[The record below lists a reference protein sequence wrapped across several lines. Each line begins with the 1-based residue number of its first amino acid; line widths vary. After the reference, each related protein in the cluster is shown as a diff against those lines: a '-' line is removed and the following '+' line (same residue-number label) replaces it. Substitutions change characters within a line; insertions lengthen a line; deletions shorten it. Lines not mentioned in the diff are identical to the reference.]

1 MFLKPVWAWLKFKTS
16 IAIFQLIF
24 QWKNVWPRSSIKP
37 YGAAK
42 NLEAV
47 GLGLTESER
56 EKEEE
61 ASRRSL
67 DLRPLGSS
75 QRSLVLWLTINNTE
89 TIVKCLQAATR
100 TRDNLVLNWACLVA
114 RKRNLTGHATPKT
127 IRMKRPPQPSSSD
140 LSGRKTQ
147 PETIE
152 WKLEGNL
159 SGNINWLISL
169 QVS

>member
-1 MFLKPVWAWLKFKTS
+1 M
-16 IAIFQLIF
+16 
-24 QWKNVWPRSSIKP
+24 WPRSSIKP

-140 LSGRKTQ
+140 LSGRKNHWVKIGGKSFW
-147 PETIE
+147 EY
-152 WKLEGNL
+152 KLTHFL
-159 SGNINWLISL
+159 ASL
-169 QVS
+169 VKQVYWEVYALGKRRKRR